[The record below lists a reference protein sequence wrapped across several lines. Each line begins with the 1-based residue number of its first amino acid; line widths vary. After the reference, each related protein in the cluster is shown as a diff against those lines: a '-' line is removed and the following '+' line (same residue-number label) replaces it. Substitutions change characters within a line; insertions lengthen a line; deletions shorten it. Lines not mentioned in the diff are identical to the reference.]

1 MKGPQ
6 SADLRQRGSTIC
18 ELTFPTT
25 VLAVRL
31 NRMRLVVVL
40 EDQIYI
46 YDISNMRLL
55 HTIETS
61 PNPQRKKQRL
71 VSTTKVNR

>member
-1 MKGPQ
+1 
-6 SADLRQRGSTIC
+6 
-18 ELTFPTT
+18 LTFPTT

-46 YDISNMRLL
+46 YDISNMKLL

-61 PNPQRKKQRL
+61 PNPQGM
-71 VSTTKVNR
+71 SGECWIYF